1 MRHRNRLPGGS
12 VTSLS
17 ARRFRVARPRSG
29 YRPRPDYRR
38 HFHRTLYAHLAW
50 PMLCVTS
57 LCALGL
63 VLTGT
68 SMHTMWIGTCL
79 LALSGAFLSP
89 SAALVLGTGGTV
101 ALLPVLLNIHGLG
114 LANHWVYGGYAL
126 LPLSPLGLSMTRLYQ
141 MRATRLHIL
150 LQLPQVQSA
159 MDVSDWSLLPT
170 PRAIDRRIQQHLA
183 EHHLTGRKEPAL
195 VYTLAID
202 ALTDGEAAR
211 DRCALQQAVLDLA
224 DGLRK
229 TLRTGDM
236 IGDDLQGHGQL
247 YILAF
252 PNPSHADSEQTIA
265 RRLRPLLD
273 ASRIGGWRMAVARV
287 PEDGSQLQRLHWHPL
302 EVRGVGA

>member
-1 MRHRNRLPGGS
+1 MSRLRGG
-12 VTSLS
+12 
-17 ARRFRVARPRSG
+17 FRIPRPRAG
-29 YRPRPDYRR
+29 HRPRLDYQRN
-38 HFHRTLYAHLAW
+38 FHRTLYAHLAW
-50 PMLCVTS
+50 PMLCVVLLS
-57 LCALGL
+57 ALGL
-63 VLTGT
+63 VLT
-68 SMHTMWIGTCL
+68 SAPLHALWIGACL

-89 SAALVLGTGGTV
+89 WAAFSVGVGGAL
-101 ALLPVLLNIHGLG
+101 ALLPVVLHIHGLG
-114 LANHWVYGGYAL
+114 LGSFWVYGGYAL
-126 LPLSPLGLSMTRLYQ
+126 LPLCPLGLAMTRLYQ

-195 VYTLAID
+195 VYTIAI
-202 ALTDGEAAR
+202 
-211 DRCALQQAVLDLA
+211 CALVEGDTAHDTSTLQKAVLDLA
-224 DGLRK
+224 NGLRK

-236 IGDDLQGHGQL
+236 IGEDMRGHGHL

-252 PNPSHADSEQTIA
+252 PNPSHSDSEQTIA

-273 ASRIGGWRMAVARV
+273 TSRIGRWRMAVARV

-302 EVRGVGA
+302 EARQADA